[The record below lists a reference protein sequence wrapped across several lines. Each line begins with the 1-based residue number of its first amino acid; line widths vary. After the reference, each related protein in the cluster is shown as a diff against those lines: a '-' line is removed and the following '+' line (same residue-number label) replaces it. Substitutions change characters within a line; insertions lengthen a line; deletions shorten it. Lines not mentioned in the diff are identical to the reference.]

1 MHFFRVSSVVRDK
14 LLLFEEARER
24 AAMANSKNMSVF
36 EARKQLPNMWDSE
49 LLRTPVESPAYCC
62 YAMWCPCLVAYQ
74 QRGRVLY
81 GDWSRYQC
89 CGGSMPCS
97 GSCGESKCPQ
107 LCAVVEVI
115 LCFTLAVSATR
126 FMLQDALQI
135 QNTKCDNC
143 IIASMFF
150 AQYLNCLCWIAAI
163 FINIPFIDDAAIIT
177 DRIADISYC
186 TVCACIQTQHK
197 LELDKRDGLR
207 QPRETIPPP
216 QQEMSRY

>member
-1 MHFFRVSSVVRDK
+1 
-14 LLLFEEARER
+14 
-24 AAMANSKNMSVF
+24 MASSKNMGAF
-36 EARKQLPNMWDSE
+36 EARKHLPNVWHSDLMH
-49 LLRTPVESPAYCC
+49 TPLEAPGYCC

-74 QRGRVLY
+74 QRGRVLF

-89 CGGSMPCS
+89 CGGGMPCS

-107 LCAVVEVI
+107 FCAVVEVT
-115 LCFTLAVSATR
+115 LCFTMAVSTTR

-143 IIASMFF
+143 IIATMFI
-150 AQYLNCLCWIAAI
+150 AQYLNCLCWIAAMVTD
-163 FINIPFIDDAAIIT
+163 IPFIDEAAVVT
-177 DRIADISYC
+177 DRIADIAYC

-197 LELDKRDGLR
+197 LELDKRDGLI
-207 QPRETIPPP
+207 QPRMTVPPP